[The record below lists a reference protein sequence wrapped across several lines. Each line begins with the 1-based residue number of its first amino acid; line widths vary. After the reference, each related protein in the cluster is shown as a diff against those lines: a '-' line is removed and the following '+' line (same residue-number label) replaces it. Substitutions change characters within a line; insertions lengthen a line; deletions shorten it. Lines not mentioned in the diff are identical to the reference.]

1 MKEYILATFVL
12 IQCPLMPV
20 FCGLRYLPVF
30 CGQSQ
35 VFAINYHLS
44 QQVCFHMQE
53 RTRIFLKQANDN
65 MKSSQLLGT

>member
-12 IQCPLMPV
+12 IQCPLM
-20 FCGLRYLPVF
+20 PVF